1 MLLIVNLPFLKRKVG
16 TKNRLLHLA
25 MQMSLATLIRPG
37 GGGQKLDKIK
47 EDEKIGSRGGNYE
60 QLFLKSLP
68 YEGAER

>member
-1 MLLIVNLPFLKRKVG
+1 
-16 TKNRLLHLA
+16 

-47 EDEKIGSRGGNYE
+47 EDEKRGSRGGNYE

-68 YEGAER
+68 YDGAER